1 MTNQSVVVFAA
12 ETSAL
17 TFTDKKGNLHAITA
31 EGALFKGGEAIKAL
45 KDLALESA
53 LHKAINGRYRAASD
67 IICTA
72 FPSIG
77 KAADKLIGTP
87 WANKS
92 SMATLLNAVGR
103 ASPGAKGWTDKQ
115 SKARMLVAA
124 MANLPAFK
132 VEPTEVIEN
141 APETPADAPQAPA
154 DAPAQQ

>member
-1 MTNQSVVVFAA
+1 MSNSVVVFAA
-12 ETSAL
+12 ESSAL

-53 LHKAINGRYRAASD
+53 LSKATNGRYRAASD
-67 IICTA
+67 VICTA

-77 KAADKLIGTP
+77 KAAEKLIGTP

-92 SMATLLNAVGR
+92 TMGTVLEAVR
-103 ASPGAKGWTDKQ
+103 RLDAPAKGWSEKQ

-124 MANLPAFK
+124 MLNLPAFK
-132 VEPTEVIEN
+132 PESAPADVIDN
-141 APETPADAPQAPA
+141 APQVPADAPTTPA
-154 DAPAQQ
+154 GE